1 MQDDMNV
8 KLFFETF
15 LENVNEMSSEEFE
28 YYSHKIK
35 FVFDI
40 CNETINNI
48 RPKNMT
54 SVQTVNGLNLH
65 CRNMWK
71 SEYESFKWCS
81 LNYVSIYFGL
91 NTFTNQIFKLI
102 KFAILDDSYF
112 VTKECFNNPFDYEN
126 HKDMIY
132 VSSGIDSLRHRIKDN
147 ICHYSLT
154 NLSIKLCKLFANNY
168 SKYVTEKHIY
178 SNLSQ
183 ELNNALTK
191 HNMNYGNIQFCKMA
205 PTKENLQERTYLYW
219 FSCLNIMNESSYA
232 CYCDV
237 YNVMKKY
244 CDLIESDIKLHNS
257 ITGNINIQAKQS
269 TNDEFE
275 NDINDKTE
283 IKSSKFKEMQ
293 NLGANIKKEI
303 PELYCGPV
311 MSSVVSLLMKEYGN
325 VDNILKKVTSDKDS
339 IIKLFN
345 ECSDKQKNKS
355 KTTKSEQKVELL
367 NSDKDNKKVLKNKKT
382 PIPKK
387 IKQLV
392 WNKYIGEE
400 HGTALC
406 KCCEVTV
413 ISQMDFVCGHIISE
427 YNGGTVTIDNLKPI
441 CSLCNSSMGT
451 KNIDEFIT
459 MHGLNG
465 NLSDDSGVKPKKLTN
480 KTVTK

>member
-1 MQDDMNV
+1 MNV

-15 LENVNEMSSEEFE
+15 LENANTMSSEEFE

-35 FVFDI
+35 FVFELCDI
-40 CNETINNI
+40 TI
-48 RPKNMT
+48 T
-54 SVQTVNGLNLH
+54 SVQSKNTNIGFQVPT
-65 CRNMWK
+65 NMYNKMSWK
-71 SEYESFKWCS
+71 LEYERFKSCGTLHYIS
-81 LNYVSIYFGL
+81 SYFGL

-147 ICHYSLT
+147 ICNYSLT

-205 PTKENLQERTYLYW
+205 PTKEILQERTYLYW
-219 FSCLNIMNESSYA
+219 FSCLNITNENNYA

-244 CDLIESDIKLHNS
+244 CDLM
-257 ITGNINIQAKQS
+257 
-269 TNDEFE
+269 E
-275 NDINDKTE
+275 NDIESHNSMTDNTNIQVKQSKNEVNDK
-283 IKSSKFKEMQ
+283 
-293 NLGANIKKEI
+293 N
-303 PELYCGPV
+303 
-311 MSSVVSLLMKEYGN
+311 
-325 VDNILKKVTSDKDS
+325 
-339 IIKLFN
+339 
-345 ECSDKQKNKS
+345 
-355 KTTKSEQKVELL
+355 
-367 NSDKDNKKVLKNKKT
+367 NKKVLKNKKT

-400 HGTALC
+400 HGIALC
-406 KCCEVTV
+406 KCCDVTV

-451 KNIDEFIT
+451 KNINEFIT

-465 NLSDDSGVKPKKLTN
+465 NLSDDAGVERWNDFSGNNTKN
-480 KTVTK
+480 K